1 MKVLVKHIKGMHFQ
15 GEGSSKVKTN
25 IDASVTAGGTGH
37 GTNPMELL
45 LIAIAGCSGMD
56 IVSILEKM
64 KVKVQRFETTVE
76 GERASDHPRVFKDIE
91 IVFKFW
97 GASLT
102 EDELQRAAQLSME
115 KYCSVAN
122 MIDKAA
128 NLTYRI
134 EINPTLGLSNE

>member
-1 MKVLVKHIKGMHFQ
+1 MKVSVKHIKGMHFL
-15 GEGSSKVKTN
+15 GEGSTKVMTN

-45 LIAIAGCSGMD
+45 LMAIAGCSGMD

-64 KVKVQRFETTVE
+64 RIKVQRFETTVE

-91 IVFKFW
+91 VVYKFW
-97 GASLT
+97 GESLS
-102 EDELQRAAQLSME
+102 EDKLQRAAQLSMD

-134 EINPTLGLSNE
+134 EINP